1 MATEANKLKVG
12 AFLIA
17 GFLLFNAA
25 LVWIGASHLFEN
37 RESFITYFD
46 ESVQGLDAGSP
57 VKYRGVPVGRVAAIA
72 VAPDGRLIEVAM
84 DLAEDFRVVPELRA
98 SVATSG
104 ITGVS
109 FVEIGYARPGVA
121 TPVLA
126 FKPPRRFIPSQ
137 PSLLSSF
144 TGALTDVAAGLRGT
158 DIPGLVAESRA
169 AATAARERIEGPEI
183 DQALARIVGAAEALE
198 KLIRKATGLLDDPRF
213 SRLMDG
219 MVDTTE
225 QLRGAAR
232 SAQGLVGD
240 PRVTQ
245 TLEDARAATAALR
258 RSVEKIET
266 EVAGLKA
273 GERLDAAQRTVDKAV
288 DDVGG
293 SARAAAAGVRET
305 AEAAARAAE
314 RWERLAAEFDRSLQ
328 EVLVRVDRAAGRLES
343 LAASVEANPARL
355 LGKPPM
361 EDFR

>member
-1 MATEANKLKVG
+1 MATGANKLKVG
-12 AFLIA
+12 VFLIA

-37 RESFITYFD
+37 REDYLTYFD
-46 ESVQGLDAGSP
+46 ESVQGLAVGSP
-57 VKYRGVPVGRVAAIA
+57 VKYRGVPVGRVGAIT
-72 VAPDGRLIEVAM
+72 VAPDGKLIEVA
-84 DLAEDFRVVPELRA
+84 LALVEDFRVVPELRT

-109 FVEIGYARPGVA
+109 VVEIGFARPGVA
-121 TPVLA
+121 TPTLA
-126 FKPPRRFIPSQ
+126 FKPPQRYLPSQ
-137 PSLLSSF
+137 PSLLSSV
-144 TGALTDVAAGLRGT
+144 TGELTDVVAGLRGT
-158 DIPGLVAESRA
+158 DIKGLVSESRD
-169 AATAARERIEGPEI
+169 AATAARERIAGPEI
-183 DQALARIVGAAEALE
+183 DRALARIVGAAEALE
-198 KLIRKATGLLDDPRF
+198 TLMRKATALVEDPRF
-213 SRLMDG
+213 SRVLDG

-225 QLRGAAR
+225 QMRGAAR
-232 SAQGLVGD
+232 SAQGLLGD
-240 PRVTQ
+240 PRVGQ

-266 EVAGLKA
+266 EVAALKA
-273 GERLDAAQRTVDKAV
+273 GERLDATQRKVEGAM
-288 DDVGG
+288 DDVGS
-293 SARAAAAGVRET
+293 SARVAAAGVRET